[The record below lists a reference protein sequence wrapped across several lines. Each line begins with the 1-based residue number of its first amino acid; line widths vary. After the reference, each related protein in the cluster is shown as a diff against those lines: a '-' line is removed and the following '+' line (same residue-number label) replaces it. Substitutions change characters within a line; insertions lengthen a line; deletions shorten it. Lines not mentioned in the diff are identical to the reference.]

1 MADVTTA
8 TKRRVSAKG
17 ARRAIRTLAEDEE
30 STPQDAFDFMETDH
44 ADEVVEEVAVTVVH
58 EIAHHFG
65 ISDERLHELGWG

>member
-30 STPQDAFDFMETDH
+30 NTPQDVFDLMETDH
-44 ADEVVEEVAVTVVH
+44 AEEVVEGVERGRVRAVKWEV
-58 EIAHHFG
+58 
-65 ISDERLHELGWG
+65 L

>member
-30 STPQDAFDFMETDH
+30 NTPQDVFDLMETDH
-44 ADEVVEEVAVTVVH
+44 ADEVVEGVERGRVRAMRWEV
-58 EIAHHFG
+58 
-65 ISDERLHELGWG
+65 L

>member
-8 TKRRVSAKG
+8 TKRKVSAKG

-44 ADEVVEEVAVTVVH
+44 ADEVVEGVERGRVRAMRWEV
-58 EIAHHFG
+58 
-65 ISDERLHELGWG
+65 L

>member
-30 STPQDAFDFMETDH
+30 ITPQDVFDLMETDH
-44 ADEVVEEVAVTVVH
+44 AEEVVEGVERGRVRAVKWEV
-58 EIAHHFG
+58 
-65 ISDERLHELGWG
+65 L